1 VLIAAGRRS
10 VHSMRLS
17 HIIIGSE
24 SQLLPTHV
32 HSTPPLGGGFP
43 SEYCCD
49 IWYGKISMVWL
60 PEGERN
66 LKICLF
72 FLTEC
77 MYEGDRYTG
86 RETDGH
92 RMTTKDALV

>member
-1 VLIAAGRRS
+1 
-10 VHSMRLS
+10 
-17 HIIIGSE
+17 
-24 SQLLPTHV
+24 
-32 HSTPPLGGGFP
+32 
-43 SEYCCD
+43 
-49 IWYGKISMVWL
+49 MVWL